1 MSAVRRARDE
11 RLTNALD
18 QNARDLLR
26 YLERRVG
33 SNDAPDALSDTMIA
47 AWKGA
52 ARVPTNPV
60 EARMWLF
67 GIARN
72 VVLNHSR
79 GERRRSRL
87 AERLRESVGVLP
99 PNNDAAAGLDVLD
112 AIQRL
117 DPDLAEV
124 IRAVHWDGFSLAEI
138 SQYLGLPASTVRSRY
153 HRAKRELAHVLGS
166 QVELIQ

>member
-1 MSAVRRARDE
+1 MTASHRARDE
-11 RLTNALD
+11 RLINALD

-47 AWKGA
+47 AWTGA
-52 ARVPTNPV
+52 ARVPTKSA

-87 AERLRESVGVLP
+87 AERLRESVGALP
-99 PNNDAAAGLDVLD
+99 PGNDAGAGLDVLD

-124 IRAVHWDGFSLAEI
+124 IRAVHWDGFSLVEI
-138 SQYLGLPASTVRSRY
+138 GQYLGLPASTVRSRY
-153 HRAKRELAHVLGS
+153 HRAKRQLAHVLGS
-166 QVELIQ
+166 QAELIQ

>member
-1 MSAVRRARDE
+1 
-11 RLTNALD
+11 
-18 QNARDLLR
+18 
-26 YLERRVG
+26 
-33 SNDAPDALSDTMIA
+33 
-47 AWKGA
+47 
-52 ARVPTNPV
+52 
-60 EARMWLF
+60 MWLF

-87 AERLRESVGVLP
+87 AERLRESVGALP
-99 PNNDAAAGLDVLD
+99 PHNDAAAGLEVLD

-153 HRAKRELAHVLGS
+153 HRAKRELATVLGS
-166 QVELIQ
+166 QAELIQ